1 MDEKTNLGIVT
12 WKWKKENSNPERT
25 MKSEKHIF
33 KDEGIFIEREHNFMD
48 ESMLVQ
54 SGFSLKVNKKQEQN
68 DKLFDRGLMIQ
79 KSVNPFLAKNNYLSD
94 LEKEEKFLR
103 PSDSNFE

>member
-1 MDEKTNLGIVT
+1 MDKKINTEFVS
-12 WKWKKENSNPERT
+12 WKWKKENSKPERT
-25 MKSEKHIF
+25 MKHEKHIF
-33 KDEGIFIEREHNFMD
+33 KDEGIFIEREQNFMD
-48 ESMLVQ
+48 ESILAQ
-54 SGFSLKVNKKQEQN
+54 SGFSLKVSKKQEQN

-79 KSVNPFLAKNNYLSD
+79 KSVNPFLAKNNYLND